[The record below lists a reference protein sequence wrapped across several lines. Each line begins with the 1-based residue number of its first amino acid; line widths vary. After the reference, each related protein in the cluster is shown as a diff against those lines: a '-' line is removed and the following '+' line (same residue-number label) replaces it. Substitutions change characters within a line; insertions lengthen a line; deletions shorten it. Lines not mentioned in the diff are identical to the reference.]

1 MIMHQDKTPLL
12 HQRLND
18 IAQVLSKHP
27 LGLGL
32 LGLGSSGKQSH
43 RMDIYS
49 DLDFF
54 ALVAKGSKLAFIEDL
69 GWLSAIKPI
78 VFCFRNT
85 YDGYKL
91 LFDDGVFCEFAI
103 FEPAELVHI
112 PFEEGLFIWRDPSIA
127 EQLAV
132 PNKITPAVSED
143 VEYLLGELLT
153 NLYVG
158 MSRYRR
164 GEKLSAIRFIQVYAI
179 DRLVNLLDLQLST
192 TQLAY
197 RDAFCIDRRAEQR
210 HPSHT
215 ALFEK
220 CLLGSDN
227 LPEVAATLLAFTA
240 QHYAINAA
248 LKRQIEN
255 LILTE
260 NLLVS
265 QPHSG

>member
-1 MIMHQDKTPLL
+1 MHQDKPQLL
-12 HQRLND
+12 QQRLND
-18 IAQVLSKHP
+18 IAQVLRKHP

-32 LGLGSSGKQSH
+32 LGLGSSGKQSD

-54 ALVAKGSKLAFIEDL
+54 ALVAEGSKQAFIEDL
-69 GWLSAIKPI
+69 SWLGAIQPI
-78 VFCFRNT
+78 AFCFRNT

-103 FEPAELVHI
+103 FEPAELVRI
-112 PFEEGLFIWRDPSIA
+112 PFEEGLFIWRDPNIT

-132 PNKITPAVSED
+132 PNRTAPDFSDNI
-143 VEYLLGELLT
+143 EYLLGELLT

-164 GEKLSAIRFIQVYAI
+164 GERLSAMRFIQVYAL
-179 DRLVNLLDLQLST
+179 DRLVNLLDLQLSA
-192 TQLAY
+192 TQLAC
-197 RDAFCIDRRAEQR
+197 RDKFCIDRRAEQR
-210 HPSHT
+210 HPSYT
-215 ALFEK
+215 ALLEK
-220 CLLGSDN
+220 CLLGSDK

-240 QHYAINAA
+240 QHYTINAA
-248 LKRQIEN
+248 LKQQIEN
-255 LILTE
+255 LLNTE

-265 QPHSG
+265 AYHSG